1 MTATEIIRETQNLPK
16 AEKLRVLHHLVGA
29 MNGGDAAQKK
39 AVARLL
45 RRLENPDI
53 PEDVWRGIEEAE
65 DGRFV
70 DMETALTQK
79 PPWLPLA
86 RSSSS
91 VSLSLGKNM
100 KHCIAAIAIGL
111 MGWHMLG
118 CATRDASRGT
128 ETLATV
134 NPLVYS
140 NESHRKRIKQD
151 ASELAGVAKA
161 NMRILEEALCY
172 NNETVRWAAQDALA
186 SMGQYAVPVL
196 MNVLRHGDQR
206 AMEHACNAL
215 QRIGLDASASIPLLL
230 ELLGSDVTTANYA
243 ARALSTVGMGSKIVL
258 EGLKDAHERGL
269 QSGGAI
275 GATLQKLQR
284 AAEESR

>member
-1 MTATEIIRETQNLPK
+1 MTTAEIIRETQNLPRRK
-16 AEKLRVLHHLVGA
+16 SCGFFTTLGA
-29 MNGGDAAQKK
+29 MNGGDAAQRPL
-39 AVARLL
+39 RLL
-45 RRLENPDI
+45 RRLENGH
-53 PEDVWRGIEEAE
+53 PEDVWRGIEETE

-70 DMETALTQK
+70 NIKPPDAK

-100 KHCIAAIAIGL
+100 KALHCSDCYWP

-118 CATRDASRGT
+118 CATRGASRGA
-128 ETLATV
+128 E
-134 NPLVYS
+134 S
-140 NESHRKRIKQD
+140 NNGESSLQRSHRKRIKQG
-151 ASELAGVAKA
+151 ASNGWVAKA
-161 NMRILEEALCY
+161 NMRILGKPFATTMDRSLGRARC
-172 NNETVRWAAQDALA
+172 RHPWG
-186 SMGQYAVPVL
+186 SAVPVL

-243 ARALSTVGMGSKIVL
+243 ARALPTVGIGSKIVL

-275 GATLQKLQR
+275 EATLQKLQR